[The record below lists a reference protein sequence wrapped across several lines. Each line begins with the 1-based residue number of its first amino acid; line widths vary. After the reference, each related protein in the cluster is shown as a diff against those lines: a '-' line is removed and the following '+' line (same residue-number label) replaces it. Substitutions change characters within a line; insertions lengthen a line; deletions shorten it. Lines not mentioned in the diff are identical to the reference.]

1 MQLDMASLKSKMGA
15 PPPPPTVTQTPPTS
29 QPSSA
34 DTQVHFLQQQLAA
47 VTAMMTASMQHTV
60 FRPAAASL
68 SGYGTPSR
76 GTPPVHQP
84 VLADINQLG
93 KFLFSAESLR
103 RLLVVSRWW
112 LTAVSTVGTWPL
124 CTAFTSCTVRTACS
138 LCTVRTACTLCTVC
152 TACTLYTVLTA
163 CTLCTV
169 CTVCTACTPL
179 LSLILYTLEMPAALL
194 NIVDS

>member
-103 RLLVVSRWW
+103 RLLVVSRWGR
-112 LTAVSTVGTWPL
+112 TAVSTVSTWPL
-124 CTAFTSCTVRTACS
+124 
-138 LCTVRTACTLCTVC
+138 RTACTLCTVC

-194 NIVDS
+194 NVVDS